1 MKVQEPI
8 SEVVERTELLPGD
21 IVFVTLDHHE
31 HGVISYIDAVE
42 DIGGFQHRLLA
53 RNRFLP
59 NYMVSVK
66 VRKLGW
72 ISLVECWK
80 LN

>member
-21 IVFVTLDHHE
+21 IVFVVKS
-31 HGVISYIDAVE
+31 HGIVRINVVEYIDKIY
-42 DIGGFQHRLLA
+42 DL
-53 RNRFLP
+53 
-59 NYMVSVK
+59 VK

-72 ISLVECWK
+72 VSRVECWK